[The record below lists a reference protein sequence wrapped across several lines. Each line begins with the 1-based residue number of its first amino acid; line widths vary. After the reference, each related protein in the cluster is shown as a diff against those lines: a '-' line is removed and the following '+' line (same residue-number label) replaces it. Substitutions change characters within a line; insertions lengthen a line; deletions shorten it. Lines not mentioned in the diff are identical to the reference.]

1 MRFIAIL
8 VGVLVGCFPV
18 IGASKGYQEYGDGLT
33 ETAEIRIGHLLSNPG
48 DYVDKAVKVVGLV
61 NDVCPMRGCWIK
73 VKDNNSDI
81 VIRAKVTDG
90 VIVFPLSSKGKQV
103 DIQGKFEKL
112 SFTEQQAKNWK
123 VHLAEEKGI
132 ILWLGGSGVDKDK
145 YWSRGNSV
153 NTTFDQT
160 WDQMSQDPP
169 IIFVYVT
176 APYDIRFS
184 EFLNYPEDLEKWNRH
199 VEKDILGKLPKLPVY
214 IIGNSGGAALALN
227 GLHKLPDIK
236 GV

>member
-1 MRFIAIL
+1 MHSEK
-8 VGVLVGCFPV
+8 
-18 IGASKGYQEYGDGLT
+18 SKSYS
-33 ETAEIRIGHLLSNPG
+33 ETLGREFHIDLFR
-48 DYVDKAVKVVGLV
+48 
-61 NDVCPMRGCWIK
+61 
-73 VKDNNSDI
+73 
-81 VIRAKVTDG
+81 
-90 VIVFPLSSKGKQV
+90 SS
-103 DIQGKFEKL
+103 I
-112 SFTEQQAKNWK
+112 
-123 VHLAEEKGI
+123 EEKGI

-153 NTTFDQT
+153 NTIFDQT
-160 WDQMSQDPP
+160 WGQMGQDPP

-199 VEKDILGKLPKLPVY
+199 VEKDILGKLPKLPIY

-236 GV
+236 GVGCVGGDQIPEKLDIPLKEDGEPKWYLKLYYNWDDPVYNQNLMAINKLETKRLIEINRYEDIHCTEDYILNRSVEGLIRAALRTFI